1 MSNSIQKIRTFL
13 HLQDGIIP
21 FKSMTYVIEVPCT
34 RFGVLM
40 FVETLLLL
48 EAMVI
53 QWSQA
58 ATVWKIA
65 LKCGISECL
74 RGLKSLIG
82 LAQAVMSWLL
92 NKKRRV
98 NWKICQNL
106 KQKEKSQ
113 NSL

>member
-13 HLQDGIIP
+13 HLQDGIIL

-58 ATVWKIA
+58 ATEWKTV

-82 LAQAVMSWLL
+82 LALAVMSWLL